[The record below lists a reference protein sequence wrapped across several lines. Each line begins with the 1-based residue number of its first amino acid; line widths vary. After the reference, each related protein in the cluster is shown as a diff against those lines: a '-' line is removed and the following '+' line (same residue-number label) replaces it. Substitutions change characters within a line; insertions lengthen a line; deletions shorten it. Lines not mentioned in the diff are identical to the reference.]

1 MDLGVLFE
9 PHPLFVATLLD
20 KLPGRSTRK
29 AKAGA
34 IMFAVVVGFVL
45 ALIFLGLPLAI
56 IALFIVSNLDRSAN
70 WQALRDTI
78 ARLKVDYT
86 WRQFNRQT
94 VEALRRLHCIPR
106 QRGHRSDSSGNLA
119 NLVAIRRVSARVS
132 KLAAARRPD
141 SSS

>member
-1 MDLGVLFE
+1 
-9 PHPLFVATLLD
+9 
-20 KLPGRSTRK
+20 
-29 AKAGA
+29 
-34 IMFAVVVGFVL
+34 MFAVIVGIVL

-78 ARLKVDYT
+78 ACLKVDYT
-86 WRQFNRQT
+86 SRHFNHQT

-106 QRGHRSDSSGNLA
+106 QRGHRSDSSGKLA

-132 KLAAARRPD
+132 KLAAARRPG
-141 SSS
+141 SSSM